1 MYGGYCR
8 AVLCKDNFIFVWDM
22 KHSLSCFWNRAF
34 NWVYRMK
41 SDALIDNFSIIP
53 KYVFYID
60 DLPMIWKND
69 DILAIDSF
77 FLAISPTPLVEAHM
91 EHQISSVV
99 AGPFNIELTI
109 IVLGTRHGDLKFWT
123 EYACFTFF
131 IFSLLKGLKYN
142 NNVCLVGVDHR
153 DWLAPTK

>member
-1 MYGGYCR
+1 MTIY
-8 AVLCKDNFIFVWDM
+8 W
-22 KHSLSCFWNRAF
+22 LSI
-34 NWVYRMK
+34 V
-41 SDALIDNFSIIP
+41 
-53 KYVFYID
+53 
-60 DLPMIWKND
+60 
-69 DILAIDSF
+69 

-142 NNVCLVGVDHR
+142 NNVCHVGVDHR